1 MKRALFGILVAGFS
15 CLSNIQA
22 TRMDALVT
30 GSPTFPHPNVMTA
43 TQLPQTVFP
52 GTKSQWE
59 GCDRYDF
66 KFQDRDAIVVVPKK
80 AAPGRPWIWRPA
92 FFGAFPSVDQ
102 ALLKEGFHIVYYD
115 LTHLYGSPHGVK
127 LGNDF
132 YAEMVNHY
140 QLASKVTVEGFSRG
154 GLYAFHWAAQN
165 PEKVACLYVDAPVC
179 NVFSWPKKTA
189 PDLWPDLLK
198 EWNLKDEEVGEDFQG
213 NVIHL
218 VDKLVAGKVPVMAVC
233 GGVDKVVPYEE
244 NLKPVADKYR
254 KAGGVIE
261 VIVKPDCDHH
271 PHSLENPEPVVDFI
285 KRYQPG
291 YADKVHIQARNNLN
305 NAFHKF
311 NIEKKGCV
319 AFLGGSITEM
329 RGWCAQ
335 IREDL
340 QQRFPDTQFTFIKAG
355 LPSAGSTPHAF
366 RMEQDVLQHGTPDLM
381 FVEAAVND
389 DTNYFTGEEQIQG
402 MEGIVRHALRVNPK
416 MDIIFLHF
424 IYDPFIEP
432 LQQGEQPEVFTN
444 HEKVAE
450 HYQLPS
456 IHLAQE
462 VAERMKAG
470 EFDWNQFGG
479 THPSWFG
486 HKYYTAAINLLLDQ
500 ETKPFDALQE
510 QKHSLPTPLNP
521 FSYADGKLVPISEA
535 KKLKGFEIV
544 NDWTPDDPQI
554 ATRPGFV
561 HVPMLHASQGKSS
574 LTFSFTGTAV
584 GIFCA
589 AGPKACVLEYSID
602 GAPYK
607 KIDTYTEWS
616 SGLYIPWV
624 YMFEKK
630 LENKSHTLK
639 LRIPKGERTECVI
652 RNFVVNQPE

>member
-15 CLSNIQA
+15 CLSDMQA

-30 GSPTFPHPNVMTA
+30 GSPTLPHPNVMTA

-132 YAEMVNHY
+132 YAEMVNQY

-285 KRYQPG
+285 SGISRDMPTKYIS
-291 YADKVHIQARNNLN
+291 K
-305 NAFHKF
+305 
-311 NIEKKGCV
+311 
-319 AFLGGSITEM
+319 
-329 RGWCAQ
+329 
-335 IREDL
+335 
-340 QQRFPDTQFTFIKAG
+340 
-355 LPSAGSTPHAF
+355 
-366 RMEQDVLQHGTPDLM
+366 HGT
-381 FVEAAVND
+381 
-389 DTNYFTGEEQIQG
+389 I
-402 MEGIVRHALRVNPK
+402 
-416 MDIIFLHF
+416 
-424 IYDPFIEP
+424 
-432 LQQGEQPEVFTN
+432 
-444 HEKVAE
+444 
-450 HYQLPS
+450 
-456 IHLAQE
+456 
-462 VAERMKAG
+462 
-470 EFDWNQFGG
+470 
-479 THPSWFG
+479 
-486 HKYYTAAINLLLDQ
+486 
-500 ETKPFDALQE
+500 
-510 QKHSLPTPLNP
+510 
-521 FSYADGKLVPISEA
+521 
-535 KKLKGFEIV
+535 
-544 NDWTPDDPQI
+544 
-554 ATRPGFV
+554 
-561 HVPMLHASQGKSS
+561 
-574 LTFSFTGTAV
+574 
-584 GIFCA
+584 
-589 AGPKACVLEYSID
+589 
-602 GAPYK
+602 
-607 KIDTYTEWS
+607 
-616 SGLYIPWV
+616 
-624 YMFEKK
+624 
-630 LENKSHTLK
+630 
-639 LRIPKGERTECVI
+639 
-652 RNFVVNQPE
+652 